1 MTDASASLTTFSA
14 DSILVV
20 GGTGETGKRIL
31 QTLRRRYPD
40 LRLHYASRTAA
51 AAGLLPADIPHVP
64 LDLTQAE
71 QVKHVLRGYSLVV
84 LAMGP
89 TEVFGPRI
97 HALCLQAGADCIDI
111 NDNLHVAQSVYA
123 LHDQACAA
131 GRRIYTGMGLSP
143 GLSSLMLMELAD
155 EHASSA
161 GIYRCRLYMGAGYGG
176 GKTSPYAM
184 LANFSNRCTGW
195 FDQRLQSVPTPW
207 RDGRHLFQFP
217 GHAQALELIP
227 YSSPEAAGL
236 AALAARH
243 AQPSAQPIRELD
255 SRFHVQYL
263 TQRFAR
269 TLARWRLSSRQRD
282 FFAGM
287 FYRSGQSMKQRKD
300 ADPDTCV
307 WVYPDDTP
315 ERGLVLHGVISSYD
329 LTALTACSLIDA
341 YLAQALPA
349 NAGVFSMETLPA
361 SVRQWLTRDLAS
373 YGICYKRTSLAAL
386 ASEQRYFG
394 WSQVSQ
400 GEVEQLPH
408 FGQNWYSV
416 PAQHPRMMP
425 LQKTFLLNST
435 LWHTLKSQLGALR
448 LARFIACFMWRWKR
462 HYRQLADVRGR
473 GPAIYTP
480 LTRDISMFTAGY
492 SSARDVLGQA
502 QAFPLYRQ
510 MFLDTGAMEMNWL
523 WPSAELLA
531 TLKNPAMGGLAYWRA
546 FLRSYQADG
555 VLTFVERERDDG
567 SLLFSLSHCLY
578 ARLFAELGCPELSPL
593 IRDMEHAALLEMSRN
608 SGLRIDWQTGEAGY
622 ATVKIAWPSHALSQE
637 VARLSRQQVSQKCDG

>member
-1 MTDASASLTTFSA
+1 MTDTSASLATSSGYT
-14 DSILVV
+14 ILVV
-20 GGTGETGKRIL
+20 GGTGETGRRIL
-31 QTLRRRYPD
+31 HALRRRHPE

-51 AAGLLPADIPHVP
+51 AAGLLPADILHVP
-64 LDLTQAE
+64 LDLTRPE
-71 QVKHVLRGYSLVV
+71 LVGHVFRGYSLVV

-89 TEVFGPRI
+89 TEAFGARI
-97 HALCLQAGADCIDI
+97 HTLCMQAGADCVDI

-161 GIYRCRLYMGAGYGG
+161 GVYRCRLYMGAGYGG

-184 LANFSNRCTGW
+184 LDNFSSRCTGW
-195 FDQRLQSVPTPW
+195 FDNRLQSAPTPW

-236 AALAARH
+236 AALAARQ
-243 AQPSAQPIRELD
+243 AQSIRDLD

-269 TLARWRLSSRQRD
+269 TLARWRLSPRQRD

-307 WVYPDDTP
+307 WVYPDDSP

-329 LTALTACSLIDA
+329 LTALTACALIDA

-349 NAGVFSMETLPA
+349 TAGVFSMETLPA
-361 SVRQWLTRDLAS
+361 SVRQWLTQDLAS
-373 YGICYKRTSLAAL
+373 YGVCYKRTSLATL
-386 ASEQRYFG
+386 VSEQRYFG
-394 WSQVSQ
+394 WSRVSQ
-400 GEVEQLPH
+400 GEVGLLPH

-416 PAQHPRMMP
+416 PVQHPRMMP
-425 LQKTFLLNST
+425 LQKTFLLDSA
-435 LWHTLKSQLGALR
+435 LWRALKSRLGALG
-448 LARFIACFMWRWKR
+448 LARFVVRFMWRWKR
-462 HYRQLADVRGR
+462 HHRQLAEVRER

-502 QAFPLYRQ
+502 QALPLYRQ

-531 TLKNPAMGGLAYWRA
+531 TLENPAMGVLAYWRA
-546 FLRSYQADG
+546 FLHSYQADG

-567 SLLFSLSHCLY
+567 SVLFSLSHCLY
-578 ARLFAELGCPELSPL
+578 ASLFAELGCPELSPL

-608 SGLRIDWQTGEAGY
+608 SGVHIDWQTGEAGY
-622 ATVKIAWPSHALSQE
+622 ATVKMVWPSHSLTQE
-637 VARLSRQQVSQKCDG
+637 AASSGLPRVSQKWDG